1 MLRGAPDLGHF
12 PMRLEAKSGP
22 ACGLQ
27 LRYPATTPPNSP
39 VRRLTGI
46 GVMLF
51 AFLVAA
57 STGAAHS
64 PKHLESELGDREKYF
79 QAMGEAAPDFELK
92 DADGGTLRLS
102 DLRGQVIVL
111 NFIYTT
117 CPDVCPLHAE
127 RIAEVQAMVNQTP
140 MRDQVR
146 FISITTDPETDTP
159 QAMRDYGPAHGLDRA
174 NWVFLT
180 SGPERPAATRRL
192 AEAYGL
198 RFDKADDGTQIHA
211 VVTHVI
217 DSEGQLRAKFHGL
230 RFDPANL
237 VVFINAL
244 VNDVHDRHAHPEPGF
259 WDWLRSLF

>member
-1 MLRGAPDLGHF
+1 MLTAVPNLGYF
-12 PMRLEAKSGP
+12 PMRLEANSGP
-22 ACGLQ
+22 ACGLHM
-27 LRYPATTPPNSP
+27 RYPATKRPNSP
-39 VRRLTGI
+39 VRCLTGI

-51 AFLVAA
+51 AFLAAA

-64 PKHLESELGDREKYF
+64 LKQLESELGDREKYF
-79 QAMGEAAPDFELK
+79 QAMDEAAPDFELL
-92 DADGGTLRLS
+92 DADGGTLRLD

-146 FISITTDPETDTP
+146 FISITTDPEADTP
-159 QAMRDYGPAHGLDRA
+159 QALRDYGPAHGLDPA
-174 NWVFLT
+174 NWVFAT
-180 SGPERPAATRRL
+180 SGPERPVATRRL
-192 AEAYGL
+192 AERYGL
-198 RFDKADDGTQIHA
+198 RFVKADDGTQTHA

-217 DSEGQLRAKFHGL
+217 DSEGRWRAKFHGL
-230 RFDPANL
+230 GFDPANL
-237 VVFINAL
+237 VVFVNAL
-244 VNDVHDRHAHPEPGF
+244 VNDVDDRHAHPEPGF

>member
-1 MLRGAPDLGHF
+1 MRTSSIGHF
-12 PMRLEAKSGP
+12 ALHGIGP
-22 ACGLQ
+22 NLA
-27 LRYPATTPPNSP
+27 
-39 VRRLTGI
+39 VRRLSGF
-46 GVMLF
+46 GLALLAV
-51 AFLVAA
+51 AAAA

-64 PKHLESELGDREKYF
+64 LKQLESELRGREKYF
-79 QAMGEAAPDFELK
+79 QAMVEAAPDFELK
-92 DADGGTLRLS
+92 DADGRTVRLS

-140 MRDQVR
+140 MKDLVR

-159 QAMRDYGPAHGLDRA
+159 QALRDYGPAHGLDHA

-180 SGPERPAATRRL
+180 SGPERSVATRRL
-192 AEAYGL
+192 AERYGL
-198 RFDKADDGTQIHA
+198 RFDKTDDGTQIHA

-217 DSEGQLRAKFHGL
+217 DREGRWRAKFHGL

-237 VVFINAL
+237 VVFVNAL
-244 VNDVHDRHAHPEPGF
+244 VNDVGDRHAHPEPGF